1 MDFSYHCSRPVSR
14 CQQTDK
20 TLISLIQNSGRNG
33 QESKI
38 DMDSLETVSYTSVLE
53 ILYGAQMYHK
63 EWCFVCTVTGVL
75 VHFHIENMY

>member
-1 MDFSYHCSRPVSR
+1 MGKKAV
-14 CQQTDK
+14 
-20 TLISLIQNSGRNG
+20 N
-33 QESKI
+33 
-38 DMDSLETVSYTSVLE
+38 MDSLETVSYTSVLE